1 MHPIWSRALALATEA
16 APVGHRFRRDRRRA
30 GWLLLAGRLLPHA
43 HRHDELGREIEQRLR
58 LDDLAR
64 SWRDLAALPEVRA

>member
-43 HRHDELGREIEQRLR
+43 HRHDELGREIEGEGE
-58 LDDLAR
+58 DDCKKGFR
-64 SWRDLAALPEVRA
+64 KRERVT